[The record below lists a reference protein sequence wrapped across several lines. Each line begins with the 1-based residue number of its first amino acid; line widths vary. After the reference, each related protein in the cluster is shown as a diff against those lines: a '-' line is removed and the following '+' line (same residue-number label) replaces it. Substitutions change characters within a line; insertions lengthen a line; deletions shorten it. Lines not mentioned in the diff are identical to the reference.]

1 MSLSSSRTSKIT
13 QTIVLFKMGAV
24 PTTEDLKYALAEAIR
39 ARKAVELPFKH
50 PENGIVFTVRVTA
63 GTNSVTPPKW
73 TFLLGE
79 EHGNTMVL
87 WTKETNEV
95 LVIQGKIRVDS
106 LHGIPQRLEAQLLLS
121 ISDLA
126 KLL

>member
-1 MSLSSSRTSKIT
+1 MSLSAKRTSKIT
-13 QTIVLFKMGAV
+13 QTIILFKMGAV

-63 GTNSVTPPKW
+63 GTSVTPPKW
-73 TFLLGE
+73 TFMLGE
-79 EHGNTMVL
+79 EHNHMVL

-106 LHGIPQRLEAQLLLS
+106 LHGIPQRQEAPATFHL
-121 ISDLA
+121 
-126 KLL
+126 

>member
-1 MSLSSSRTSKIT
+1 MSLSSKRASKTT

-24 PTTEDLKYALAEAIR
+24 PTTEDLKYALAEAVR

-50 PENGIVFTVRVTA
+50 PENGIVFTVRVSA
-63 GTNSVTPPKW
+63 GSSVTPPKW
-73 TFLLGE
+73 TFLLEE
-79 EHGNTMVL
+79 EHGNTIL

-106 LHGIPQRLEAQLLLS
+106 LHGIPHRQAAPATFYL
-121 ISDLA
+121 
-126 KLL
+126 

>member
-24 PTTEDLKYALAEAIR
+24 PTTEDLKYALGEAIR

-63 GTNSVTPPKW
+63 GTSITPPKW

-79 EHGNTMVL
+79 EHGNSIL

-106 LHGIPQRLEAQLLLS
+106 LHGIPQRLGSTATFHL
-121 ISDLA
+121 
-126 KLL
+126 

>member
-1 MSLSSSRTSKIT
+1 MSLSSNRNSKIT

-24 PTTEDLKYALAEAIR
+24 PTTEDLKYALTEAIR
-39 ARKAVELPFKH
+39 AKKSVELPFKH
-50 PENGIVFTVRVTA
+50 PDNGVVFTVRVAA
-63 GTNSVTPPKW
+63 GTSVTPPKW

-79 EHGNTMVL
+79 AHGSKVL

-106 LHGIPQRLEAQLLLS
+106 LHGIPQGHSAPATFHL
-121 ISDLA
+121 
-126 KLL
+126 

>member
-1 MSLSSSRTSKIT
+1 MSLSSNRAAKIT
-13 QTIVLFKMGAV
+13 QTLVLFKMGAV

-50 PENGIVFTVRVTA
+50 PENGIVFTVRVRA
-63 GTNSVTPPKW
+63 GSSVTPPKW

-79 EHGNTMVL
+79 EHGKTIL

-106 LHGIPQRLEAQLLLS
+106 LHGIPQRRGEPATFYL
-121 ISDLA
+121 
-126 KLL
+126 

>member
-1 MSLSSSRTSKIT
+1 MSLSSNRTAKIT

-24 PTTEDLKYALAEAIR
+24 PTTEDLKFALAEAIR

-50 PENGIVFTVRVTA
+50 PENGIVFTIRVTA
-63 GTNSVTPPKW
+63 GSSATPPKW
-73 TFLLGE
+73 TFLLE
-79 EHGNTMVL
+79 KKHGNTIL

-106 LHGIPQRLEAQLLLS
+106 MHVIPQGQGAPATFHL
-121 ISDLA
+121 
-126 KLL
+126 